1 MLDLLSDPNIWAS
14 LAALTVLEIVLGI
27 DNVIFVSVAAA
38 RLPEHQQAR
47 ARYIGLALALGMR
60 IILLAM
66 IAWIV
71 GLTAPVFSI
80 GEFVVS
86 WRDVILLAGG
96 LFLLVKG
103 TQEMHNA
110 IEGDEEGDENAGKA
124 TATFGA
130 VIAQIGLLDMVFSLD
145 SVITAVGMVE
155 HLPVMIAA
163 VVIAMGVMLAA
174 TNVISTFIHDHP
186 TAKVLALAFLL
197 LVGVALVADGLH
209 FHIPRGYI
217 YFAIAFAM
225 GVEAV
230 NLMAAK
236 RRKARRAKKAN
247 A

>member
-1 MLDLLSDPNIWAS
+1 MLDLLADPNVWAS

-27 DNVIFVSVAAA
+27 DNVIFVSVAAS
-38 RLPEHQQAR
+38 RLPEHEQAK

-60 IILLAM
+60 VILLAM

-71 GLTAPVFSI
+71 GLTAPITEISGF
-80 GEFVVS
+80 ELS

-96 LFLLVKG
+96 LFLIIKG
-103 TQEMHNA
+103 TQEMHRA
-110 IEGDEEGDENAGKA
+110 VEGEEHEDDEAGKA

-130 VIAQIGLLDMVFSLD
+130 VIAQIGVLDMVFSLD
-145 SVITAVGMVE
+145 SVITAVGMSE

-163 VVIAMGVMLAA
+163 VVIAMGVMLLA
-174 TNVISTFIHDHP
+174 TNVIAQFIHDHP

-230 NLMAAK
+230 NLIAAK
-236 RRKARRAKKAN
+236 RRKDLRAKKAN
-247 A
+247 S